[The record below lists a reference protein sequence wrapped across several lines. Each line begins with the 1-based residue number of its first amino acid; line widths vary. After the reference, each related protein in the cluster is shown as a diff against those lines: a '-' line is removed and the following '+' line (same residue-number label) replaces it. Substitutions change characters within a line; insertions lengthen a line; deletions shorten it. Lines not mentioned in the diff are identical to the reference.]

1 MVKVYHQG
9 KDITEI
15 VTSIT
20 WSGDY
25 KQAARRLEFGI
36 AVHPHDAYLPRITL
50 KMGDMVA
57 LIDDKGKELF
67 QGYVFYKEKSIN
79 GNEMQVTAYDRLI
92 YLLKSKGTY
101 NFKNMTPQAITSKVC
116 SDFGIPIGRLADGR
130 SLNRLF
136 DAENIYNII
145 MTVYTIESNKSG
157 RLYMPRMEK
166 RKLNVIEK
174 GSTITKFILEPET
187 TIINSTYSESI
198 ENSINKVKMY
208 NENGKYI
215 GEVTLPGIPG
225 TLQDIYKKEKGHDAQ
240 AQAKGMLKG
249 MERTAEIEAIGDVE
263 CITGNAVV
271 IKEPYT
277 GLSGLFYI
285 DNDEHTFSNGQH
297 TMKLGL
303 SFKNMMDSQDSGET
317 PENKKTSSKKSSGQ
331 KKDDNKSG
339 YF

>member
-15 VTSIT
+15 ITSIR

-25 KQAARRLEFGI
+25 KQAARTLEFGI

-79 GNEMQVTAYDRLI
+79 SNEMQVTAYDGLI

-101 NFKNMTPQAITSKVC
+101 NFKNMTPQAITQKVC
-116 SDFGIPIGRLADGR
+116 SDFGIPVGNLASG
-130 SLNRLF
+130 SPLNRLF
-136 DAENIYNII
+136 DAETIYNII
-145 MTVYTIESNKSG
+145 MTAYTIESNKSG
-157 RLYMPRMEK
+157 KLYMPRMDK
-166 RKLNVIEK
+166 GKLNVIEK
-174 GSTITKFILEPET
+174 GSTITKFVLDAKT
-187 TIINSTYSESI
+187 TIINSTYSESM
-198 ENSINKVKMY
+198 ENAINVVKIY
-208 NENGKYI
+208 DENGNYK
-215 GEVTLPGIPG
+215 GQVTLDGIPG
-225 TLQDIYKKEKGHDAQ
+225 ILQDIYKAEKGHDMQSRAR
-240 AQAKGMLKG
+240 GMLKG
-249 MERTAEIEAIGDVE
+249 IERTAEIEAIGDVE

-297 TMKLGL
+297 TMRLGL
-303 SFKNMMDSQDSGET
+303 SFKNMMDRQEGGE
-317 PENKKTSSKKSSGQ
+317 
-331 KKDDNKSG
+331 
-339 YF
+339 

>member
-1 MVKVYHQG
+1 MKVICSG

-25 KQAARRLEFGI
+25 KQAARTLEFGI
-36 AVHPHDAYLPRITL
+36 AVHPHDVYLPKITL
-50 KMGDMVA
+50 RMGDMVA

-79 GNEMQVTAYDRLI
+79 SNEMRVTAYDGLI

-101 NFKNMTPQAITSKVC
+101 NFKNMTPQAITQKVC
-116 SDFGIPIGRLADGR
+116 SDFGIPVGNLASG
-130 SLNRLF
+130 SPLNRLF
-136 DAENIYNII
+136 DAETIYNII
-145 MTVYTIESNKSG
+145 MTAYTIESNKSG
-157 RLYMPRMEK
+157 KLYMPRMDK
-166 RKLNVIEK
+166 GKLNVIEK
-174 GSTITKFILEPET
+174 GSTITKFVLDAKT

-208 NENGKYI
+208 DENGKYI
-215 GEVTLPGIPG
+215 GEVTLDGIPG
-225 TLQDIYKKEKGHDAQ
+225 TLQDVYKKEKGHDAQ
-240 AQAKGMLKG
+240 SRAKGMLRG
-249 MERTAEIEAIGDVE
+249 VERTAEVEAIGDVE

-285 DNDEHTFSNGQH
+285 DNDEHTWQDGQH
-297 TMKLGL
+297 TMRLGL
-303 SFKNMMDSQDSGET
+303 SFKNMMDRQEGGD
-317 PENKKTSSKKSSGQ
+317 
-331 KKDDNKSG
+331 
-339 YF
+339 